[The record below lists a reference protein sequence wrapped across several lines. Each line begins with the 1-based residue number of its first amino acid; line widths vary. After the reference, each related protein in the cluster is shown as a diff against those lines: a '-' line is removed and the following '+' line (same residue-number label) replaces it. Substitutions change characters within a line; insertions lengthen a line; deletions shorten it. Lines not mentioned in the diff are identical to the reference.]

1 MASKRGRPA
10 HTSHP
15 VRVQINLR
23 LWQGEDDDLIAFLSQ
38 LPPRKR
44 AVALKAALRTGGVTL
59 NPLDDG
65 ISDDDLLASIDDF
78 LK

>member
-1 MASKRGRPA
+1 MTRGRPA
-10 HTSHP
+10 ATSPTWECH
-15 VRVQINLR
+15 IHLR
-23 LWQGEDDDLIAFLSQ
+23 LRVGEDDDLIAFLSQ

-65 ISDDDLLASIDDF
+65 ISDDELLASIDDF

>member
-1 MASKRGRPA
+1 MARGRPVA
-10 HTSHP
+10 TSPTWECH
-15 VRVQINLR
+15 IHLR
-23 LWQGEDDDLIAFLSQ
+23 LRVGEDDDLIAFLSQ

-65 ISDDDLLASIDDF
+65 ISDAELLAAIDDF